1 MIALVLAM
9 VVGVAQPGSSA
20 PAVAPLE
27 ARVPELGKRLA
38 SLRPTEPRAYLELGE
53 EVLSESTDDGGR
65 RLARE
70 LFVLSLELSRSSA
83 QPDQTIIRSALL
95 ALASIAPGE
104 EERRWLLAV
113 ADSAAA
119 DGFSDATRYRS
130 TSASRDPAAFELATL
145 FSYVRSGEGRRATKL
160 LEKPGVSE
168 LLEKC
173 DKLLIPGV
181 GGGATAIRKMI
192 DDHQVCQR
200 CRNRRSIK
208 EGGQIIV
215 CPTCHG
221 TPGPELGVMQLLAQL
236 RTESVLLS
244 GEARSWAAQL
254 ISDGGAPIREL
265 DIAEVAGIYNVDPA
279 KPLWKNGVWTADPQ
293 APKKDQSSKPAPPA
307 AQPSGESGAGKRTA
321 P

>member
-1 MIALVLAM
+1 MITVLLAM
-9 VVGVAQPGSSA
+9 LLALSQTQGGGSQAALESRVRDLQP
-20 PAVAPLE
+20 
-27 ARVPELGKRLA
+27 RLA
-38 SLRPTEPRAYLELGE
+38 GLRPTAPRAYFELGE
-53 EVLSESTDDGGR
+53 EVLAEATGDADR

-70 LFVLSLELSRSSA
+70 LFVLAMELTRASS
-83 QPDQTIIRSALL
+83 QPDPPLMRSALL
-95 ALASIAPGE
+95 ALAADATGE
-104 EERRWLLAV
+104 EERRWLVAV
-113 ADSAAA
+113 ADSSSA
-119 DGFSDATRYRS
+119 DAFGEPARYRAS
-130 TSASRDPAAFELATL
+130 AASRDPASFELATM
-145 FSYVRSGEGRRATKL
+145 FSYVRTGEGRRAVKM
-160 LEKPGVSE
+160 LEKPGVNE

-181 GGGATAIRKMI
+181 GGGATAVRKMI

-215 CPTCHG
+215 CPICHG

-265 DIAEVAGIYNVDPA
+265 DIAEVAGIYNVDPS
-279 KPLWKNGVWTADPQ
+279 KPIWKSGSWAADPN
-293 APKKDQSSKPAPPA
+293 APKKDKVQEQEAPSNPA
-307 AQPSGESGAGKRTA
+307 AGESGSGKRSA